1 MRNKSSKWGAR
12 LCSLYCEI
20 HYIKIRYIKVWVYK
34 KRASSFLLRFFLA
47 KKKGFTQKLAQK
59 HMQKNLEP
67 QEIGAYYFF
76 GGEWICILKMMS
88 GLHFFQPRLLFS
100 KLKELRAI
108 YELILRPPALV
119 SIVWDSSAMFFC
131 VG

>member
-1 MRNKSSKWGAR
+1 MKFDMLSKSSKWELGFV
-12 LCSLYCEI
+12 
-20 HYIKIRYIKVWVYK
+20 HYIAKFTISRFVISRFECYQ

-119 SIVWDSSAMFFC
+119 SIV
-131 VG
+131 